1 MNKKN
6 LSISLSLFITAI
18 FFTFCVYI
26 GYVNNKFDYE
36 YFRNRSI
43 YDAKIMSDT
52 VSGESSKLKEIK
64 NIKEVG
70 EVAVENN
77 SAKLSQN
84 VLVVN
89 YIDQGF
95 NKMLEDSILKEGSF
109 AAKDNEIT
117 IPKSLAKKENLK
129 IGDKIKVE
137 FGNRLVDGK
146 QIKAVS
152 SVTKD
157 EEFIRKDSKE
167 YVISGLTRNLYNE
180 NMKIFYA
187 STVIPKDAKT
197 NSFVRFHNFRKA
209 YNNKDNLEKNLASAL
224 NKDKV
229 ELEFSEIMKDYYNVD
244 GSLLQQNR
252 QVIVDSILIFATILI
267 FIFFVKNIFTVW
279 GLRKIREISMYK
291 SIGSTDYQIYKLLLK
306 DGLKISLLPI
316 VMGHVFGYGGINL
329 LYLGLQRIVEEEEK
343 YKYIE
348 FSPSLSLV
356 VLLICFFII
365 LIAILAPA
373 KKIAKINIIDG
384 IKGNF
389 NDKNRKLKRNKDIWK
404 ELKINNLKTISS
416 QRYISAIGMIIV
428 SIFLIVFSMAKYNR
442 LKNTYTYNTNINI
455 LIHSNEAE
463 IPNVLKDIMNTTE
476 NDRAFLSTEKYIS
489 LSKEQN
495 YSDEFRS
502 LNLDEK
508 MRKYYDNDEDFYLDG
523 IITALDDQTFGKI
536 GGKKGEVL
544 LLNRVQVNPN
554 APIDGSETTKY
565 FENINS
571 LNYSITELKDYNYS
585 IKVDKLIDDTK
596 DFRQRRQPFGVYLYV
611 DFDTY
616 FKLLDEWNK
625 YYLKNNN
632 DLRRNTYE
640 LSMQVDESKLEDIKN
655 EIKERLD
662 SSIAYNET
670 YNLTTS
676 KDLEANR
683 MKDVKTFGLMII
695 SIASI
700 IFILNITN
708 GYSSI
713 NLSLMARKKEIGSL
727 MSCGIDEEELKNKFT
742 RDFIL
747 EEIKSLA
754 IVLTVSFAALFIIAK
769 ISPTMDMKILLSYF
783 EYKYFI
789 AFAILI
795 YGINILIYNLSLKN
809 ILKIDPIDLIRGFD

>member
-18 FFTFCVYI
+18 FFTFCVYF

-36 YFRNRSI
+36 YFRNNSI
-43 YDAKIMSDT
+43 YDARIMPDT
-52 VSGESSKLKEIK
+52 IFGDSSKLIEIK
-64 NIKEVG
+64 NIGEVG

-84 VLVVN
+84 VLAVN
-89 YIDQGF
+89 YTNQGF
-95 NKMLEDSILKEGSF
+95 NKMLEDNLLKEGKF
-109 AAKDNEIT
+109 ATKENEIT
-117 IPKSLAKKENLK
+117 IPKNLAEKENLK
-129 IGDKIKVE
+129 IGDKVE
-137 FGNRLVDGK
+137 LKFGNRLVDGK
-146 QIKAVS
+146 LIKPVS

-157 EEFIRKDSKE
+157 EKFVKE
-167 YVISGLTRNLYNE
+167 NSRIFTISGLTRNLYNE
-180 NMKIFYA
+180 NMKIFYV
-187 STVIPKDAKT
+187 STVIPKNAKT
-197 NSFVRFHNFRKA
+197 NSFVRFNNFRKA
-209 YNNKDNLEKNLASAL
+209 YSDKANLENEIASVL

-229 ELEFSEIMKDYYNVD
+229 ELEYSEIMKDYYKVD
-244 GSLLQQNR
+244 ESPLEQNR
-252 QVIVDSILIFATILI
+252 QTIADALVIFAAILV
-267 FIFFVKNIFTVW
+267 FLFFVKNIFTVW
-279 GLRKIREISMYK
+279 GLRKIREVSMYK

-316 VMGHVFGYGGINL
+316 ILGHIIGYGGINL
-329 LYLGLQRIVEEEEK
+329 LYLGIQKISEEEEK
-343 YKYIE
+343 FKYIE
-348 FSPSLSLV
+348 FSPMLSFI

-365 LIAILAPA
+365 FIAIFAPA
-373 KKIAKINIIDG
+373 KKIARINIIDG

-389 NDKNRKLKRNKDIWK
+389 NDKNIKLKRNKDIWK

-442 LKNTYTYNTNINI
+442 VKNTYTYNTNINI

-463 IPNVLKDIMNTTE
+463 VPNVLKDIMKTTE

-489 LSKEQN
+489 LSKDQD

-508 MRKYYDNDEDFYLDG
+508 MRKYYDNGEDFYLDG
-523 IITALDDQTFGKI
+523 IITALDDKTFEKI

-544 LLNRVQVNPN
+544 LLNKVQVNPN
-554 APIDGSETTKY
+554 APVDGSETTKY
-565 FENINS
+565 FENMDI
-571 LNYSITELKDYNYS
+571 LNYSITEDENYNYS
-585 IKVDKLIDDTK
+585 IKVDRLIDNTK
-596 DFRQRRQPFGVYLYV
+596 DFRQRRLPFYVNLYV

-616 FKLLDEWNK
+616 FKLLNEWNK
-625 YYLKNNN
+625 YYLRNNN

-640 LSMQVDESKLEDIKN
+640 LSMQVDENKLEDIKH
-655 EIKERLD
+655 EIKDKLD

-676 KDLEANR
+676 IDQEENH

-700 IFILNITN
+700 IFILNVTN

-713 NLSLMARKKEIGSL
+713 NLSLMSRKKEIGSL
-727 MSCGIDEEELKNKFT
+727 MSCGIEKDELKNKFT
-742 RDFIL
+742 RDFII
-747 EEIKSLA
+747 EEIKSLV
-754 IVLTVSFAALFIIAK
+754 IVLIVSLAVIFIIAK
-769 ISPTMDMKILLSYF
+769 ISPTLDMKILLSYF

-789 AFAILI
+789 VFGILI

-809 ILKIDPIDLIRGFD
+809 ILKTNPIDLIREVD

>member
-18 FFTFCVYI
+18 FFTFCLYI

-187 STVIPKDAKT
+187 STVIGKNAKT
-197 NSFVRFHNFRKA
+197 NSFVRFDNFRKA
-209 YNNKDNLEKNLASAL
+209 YNNKDNLEKDLASAL

-329 LYLGLQRIVEEEEK
+329 LYLGLQKIVEEEEK
-343 YKYIE
+343 LKYIE
-348 FSPSLSLV
+348 FSPRLSFV
-356 VLLICFFII
+356 ILLICFFII
-365 LIAILAPA
+365 FIAIFAPA
-373 KKIAKINIIDG
+373 KKIARINIIDG

-389 NDKNRKLKRNKDIWK
+389 NDKNRKLKRYKDIWK

-463 IPNVLKDIMNTTE
+463 VPNVLKDIMKTTE
-476 NDRAFLSTEKYIS
+476 NHRAFLSTEKYIS

-508 MRKYYDNDEDFYLDG
+508 IRKYYDNGEDFYLDG
-523 IITALDDQTFGKI
+523 FITALDDQTFGKI

-625 YYLKNNN
+625 YYLKSNNE
-632 DLRRNTYE
+632 LKRNSYE
-640 LSMQVDESKLEDIKN
+640 LSMQVDEDKLDDIKN
-655 EIKERLD
+655 EVKDRLD

-670 YNLTTS
+670 YNLITS
-676 KDLEANR
+676 KDEEANR

-727 MSCGIDEEELKNKFT
+727 MSCGIDEEELKNKFIK
-742 RDFIL
+742 DFIF

-783 EYKYFI
+783 EYKYFLV
-789 AFAILI
+789 FGILI

-809 ILKIDPIDLIRGFD
+809 ILKTSPIDLIREVD

>member
-1 MNKKN
+1 M
-6 LSISLSLFITAI
+6 
-18 FFTFCVYI
+18 
-26 GYVNNKFDYE
+26 
-36 YFRNRSI
+36 
-43 YDAKIMSDT
+43 
-52 VSGESSKLKEIK
+52 KLPYQK
-64 NIKEVG
+64 
-70 EVAVENN
+70 
-77 SAKLSQN
+77 
-84 VLVVN
+84 VL
-89 YIDQGF
+89 Q
-95 NKMLEDSILKEGSF
+95 
-109 AAKDNEIT
+109 
-117 IPKSLAKKENLK
+117 ENLK

-137 FGNRLVDGK
+137 FVNRLVDGK
-146 QIKAVS
+146 LIKPVS
-152 SVTKD
+152 SVTNG

-187 STVIPKDAKT
+187 STVIGKNAKT
-197 NSFVRFHNFRKA
+197 NSFVRFDNFRKA
-209 YNNKDNLEKNLASAL
+209 YNNKENLEKDLASAL

-267 FIFFVKNIFTVW
+267 FIFFIKNIFTVW

-306 DGLKISLLPI
+306 DGLKISLIPI
-316 VMGHVFGYGGINL
+316 ILGHVLGYGGINL
-329 LYLGLQRIVEEEEK
+329 LYLGLQKIVEEEEK
-343 YKYIE
+343 LKYIE
-348 FSPSLSLV
+348 FSSRLSLV

-365 LIAILAPA
+365 FIAIFAPA
-373 KKIAKINIIDG
+373 KKIARINIIDG

-389 NDKNRKLKRNKDIWK
+389 NDKNRKLKRYKDIWK

-463 IPNVLKDIMNTTE
+463 VPNVLKDIMKTTE
-476 NDRAFLSTEKYIS
+476 NHRAFLSTEKYIS

-508 MRKYYDNDEDFYLDG
+508 IRKYYDNGEDFYLDG
-523 IITALDDQTFGKI
+523 FITALDDQTFGKI

-625 YYLKNNN
+625 YYLKSNNE
-632 DLRRNTYE
+632 LKRNSYE
-640 LSMQVDESKLEDIKN
+640 LSMQVDEDKLDDIKN
-655 EIKERLD
+655 EVKDRLD

-670 YNLTTS
+670 YNLITS
-676 KDLEANR
+676 KDEEANR

-700 IFILNITN
+700 IFILNVTN

-727 MSCGIDEEELKNKFT
+727 MSCGIDEEELKNKFIK
-742 RDFIL
+742 DFIF

-754 IVLTVSFAALFIIAK
+754 IVLIVSLAALFIIAK

-809 ILKIDPIDLIRGFD
+809 ILKTSPIDLIREVD

>member
-18 FFTFCVYI
+18 FFTFCVYF
-26 GYVNNKFDYE
+26 GYANNKFDYE

-43 YDAKIMSDT
+43 YDARIMTDT
-52 VSGESSKLKEIK
+52 VSGNSSKLKEIK

-84 VLVVN
+84 VLVIN
-89 YIDQGF
+89 YTDHGF
-95 NKMLEDSILKEGSF
+95 NKMLEDNMLKEGSF

-117 IPKSLAKKENLK
+117 IPKSLAEKENLK
-129 IGDKIKVE
+129 IGDKVKLE

-146 QIKAVS
+146 IIKPVS

-157 EEFIRKDSKE
+157 EKFVRKDSKE
-167 YVISGLTRNLYNE
+167 FVISGLTRNLYNE

-187 STVIPKDAKT
+187 STVIGKDAKT
-197 NSFVRFHNFRKA
+197 NSFVRFYNFRKA
-209 YNNKDNLEKNLASAL
+209 YNNKDNLEREIASAL

-229 ELEFSEIMKDYYNVD
+229 ELEFSEIMKYYYQVD
-244 GSLLQQNR
+244 ESLLQQNR
-252 QVIVDSILIFATILI
+252 QIIVESLLIFVTILI

-279 GLRKIREISMYK
+279 GLRKIREVSMYK

-316 VMGHVFGYGGINL
+316 VLGHIIGYGGINL
-329 LYLGLQRIVEEEEK
+329 LYLGLQKIVEEEEK
-343 YKYIE
+343 FKFIE
-348 FSPSLSLV
+348 FSPRLSFV

-365 LIAILAPA
+365 FIAILAPA
-373 KKIAKINIIDG
+373 KKIARINIIDG

-389 NDKNRKLKRNKDIWK
+389 NDKNIKLKRNKDIWK

-442 LKNTYTYNTNINI
+442 LKNTYTYNRNINI

-463 IPNVLKDIMNTTE
+463 VPNVLKDIMKTTK

-489 LSKEQN
+489 LSKDQN

-508 MRKYYDNDEDFYLDG
+508 MRKYYDNGEDFYLDG
-523 IITALDDQTFGKI
+523 IITALDDQTFEKI

-554 APIDGSETTKY
+554 EPVDGSETTKY
-565 FENINS
+565 FKNISS
-571 LNYSITELKDYNYS
+571 LNYSITEEKDYNYS

-596 DFRQRRQPFGVYLYV
+596 DFRQRRLPFDVHLYV

-616 FKLLDEWNK
+616 FKLLEEWNK

-655 EIKERLD
+655 EIKDKLD

-676 KDLEANR
+676 KDQEANR

-700 IFILNITN
+700 IFILNVTN

-713 NLSLMARKKEIGSL
+713 NLSLMVRKKEIGSL
-727 MSCGIDEEELKNKFT
+727 MSCGIEKDELKNKFT
-742 RDFIL
+742 RDFII

-769 ISPTMDMKILLSYF
+769 ISPTLDMKILLSYF
-783 EYKYFI
+783 EYKYFLV
-789 AFAILI
+789 FGILI

-809 ILKIDPIDLIRGFD
+809 ILKTSPIDLIREVD

>member
-18 FFTFCVYI
+18 FFTFCVYF
-26 GYVNNKFDYE
+26 GYANNKFDYE

-43 YDAKIMSDT
+43 YDAKIKSDT

-70 EVAVENN
+70 EVAVEND
-77 SAKLSQN
+77 SAKLSTN
-84 VLVVN
+84 VLVIN
-89 YIDQGF
+89 YTDQGF
-95 NKMLEDSILKEGSF
+95 NKMLEDNMLKEGSF

-146 QIKAVS
+146 LIKPVS

-157 EEFIRKDSKE
+157 EEFAREDDKE

-187 STVIPKDAKT
+187 STVIGKEVKT
-197 NSFVRFHNFRKA
+197 NSFVRFNKFRKA
-209 YNNKDNLEKNLASAL
+209 YNNKDNLEREIASAL

-229 ELEFSEIMKDYYNVD
+229 ELEFSEIMKDYYIVD

-252 QVIVDSILIFATILI
+252 QVIVESLLIFVTILI

-279 GLRKIREISMYK
+279 GLRKIREVSMYK

-316 VMGHVFGYGGINL
+316 VLGHIFGYGGINL
-329 LYLGLQRIVEEEEK
+329 LYLGLQKIVEEEEK
-343 YKYIE
+343 SKFIE
-348 FSPSLSLV
+348 FSPRLSFV

-365 LIAILAPA
+365 FIAILAPA

-442 LKNTYTYNTNINI
+442 LKNTYTYNRNINI

-463 IPNVLKDIMNTTE
+463 VPNVLKDIMKTTK

-489 LSKEQN
+489 LSKDQK
-495 YSDEFRS
+495 YSDEFKS

-508 MRKYYDNDEDFYLDG
+508 MRKYYDNGEDFYLDG
-523 IITALDDQTFGKI
+523 IITALDDQTFEKI

-565 FENINS
+565 FKNISS
-571 LNYSITELKDYNYS
+571 LNYSITEEKDYNYS

-596 DFRQRRQPFGVYLYV
+596 DFRQRRLPFDVHLYV

-616 FKLLDEWNK
+616 FKLLEEWNK

-655 EIKERLD
+655 EIKDKLD

-676 KDLEANR
+676 KDQEANR

-700 IFILNITN
+700 IFILNVTN

-727 MSCGIDEEELKNKFT
+727 MSCGIDEEELKCKFT
-742 RDFIL
+742 RDFII

-769 ISPTMDMKILLSYF
+769 ISPTLDMKILLSYF
-783 EYKYFI
+783 EYKYFLV
-789 AFAILI
+789 FGILI

-809 ILKIDPIDLIRGFD
+809 ILKTSPIDLIREVD

>member
-1 MNKKN
+1 MNRKN

-18 FFTFCVYI
+18 FFTFCLYI

-36 YFRNRSI
+36 HFRNRSI
-43 YDAKIMSDT
+43 YDARIKTDT
-52 VSGESSKLKEIK
+52 VFGESSKLKEIK

-146 QIKAVS
+146 LIKAVS

-187 STVIPKDAKT
+187 STVIGKNAKT
-197 NSFVRFHNFRKA
+197 NSFVRFDNFRKA
-209 YNNKDNLEKNLASAL
+209 YNNKDNLEKEIASSL

-252 QVIVDSILIFATILI
+252 RVIVDSILIFATILI

-306 DGLKISLLPI
+306 DGLKISFLPI
-316 VMGHVFGYGGINL
+316 VLGHIFGYGGINL

-348 FSPSLSLV
+348 FSPRLSFV

-365 LIAILAPA
+365 FISIFAPA
-373 KKIAKINIIDG
+373 KKIARINIIDG

-389 NDKNRKLKRNKDIWK
+389 NDKSIKLKRNKEIWK
-404 ELKINNLKTISS
+404 ELKINNLKTTSS

-442 LKNTYTYNTNINI
+442 LKNTYLYNTNINI

-463 IPNVLKDIMNTTE
+463 VPNVLKDIMKTTE
-476 NDRAFLSTEKYIS
+476 NHRAFLSTEKYIS
-489 LSKEQN
+489 LSKDQN
-495 YSDEFRS
+495 YSDEFKHF
-502 LNLDEK
+502 NLDEK
-508 MRKYYDNDEDFYLDG
+508 MRKYYDNGEDFYLDG
-523 IITALDDQTFGKI
+523 FMTALDDQTFEKI

-554 APIDGSETTKY
+554 EPIDGSETTKY
-565 FENINS
+565 FKNINS
-571 LNYSITELKDYNYS
+571 INYSITEEKDYNYS
-585 IKVDKLIDDTK
+585 IKVDKLIDDTR
-596 DFRQRRQPFGVYLYV
+596 DFRQRRLPFNVYLYV

-632 DLRRNTYE
+632 ELKRNTYE

-655 EIKERLD
+655 EIKEKLD
-662 SSIAYNET
+662 TSIAYNET

-676 KDLEANR
+676 KDVEANR
-683 MKDVKTFGLMII
+683 MKDVKTFGIMII

-700 IFILNITN
+700 IFILNVTN

-727 MSCGIDEEELKNKFT
+727 MSCGIDEEELKYKYT

-754 IVLTVSFAALFIIAK
+754 IVLIVSFVALLIIAN

-795 YGINILIYNLSLKN
+795 YGINILIYKLSLKN
-809 ILKIDPIDLIRGFD
+809 ILKIDPIDLIREVD

>member
-6 LSISLSLFITAI
+6 ISISLSLFITAI
-18 FFTFCVYI
+18 FFTFCVYF

-187 STVIPKDAKT
+187 STVIGKNAKT
-197 NSFVRFHNFRKA
+197 NSFVRFDNFRKA
-209 YNNKDNLEKNLASAL
+209 YSNKDNLEKNLASAL

-348 FSPSLSLV
+348 FSPSLSLI

-365 LIAILAPA
+365 FIAILAPA

-455 LIHSNEAE
+455 LIHSNEAG
-463 IPNVLKDIMNTTE
+463 IPDVLKDIINTTE

-508 MRKYYDNDEDFYLDG
+508 MRKYDEDFYLDG
-523 IITALDDQTFGKI
+523 IITALDDQTFEKI

-565 FENINS
+565 FKNINS
-571 LNYSITELKDYNYS
+571 LNYSITEKKDYNYS

-596 DFRQRRQPFGVYLYV
+596 DFRQRRLPFYVNLYV
-611 DFDTY
+611 DFETY

-625 YYLKNNN
+625 YYLSENNEK
-632 DLRRNTYE
+632 RRNTYE

-655 EIKERLD
+655 EVKERLD

-676 KDLEANR
+676 KDAEANR

-700 IFILNITN
+700 IFIFNITN

-727 MSCGIDEEELKNKFT
+727 ISCGIDEEELKNKFT
-742 RDFIL
+742 KDFIL

-754 IVLTVSFAALFIIAK
+754 IVLVVSFAALFIIAK
-769 ISPTMDMKILLSYF
+769 ISPTIDMKILLSYF

-809 ILKIDPIDLIRGFD
+809 ILKIDPIDLIREVE

>member
-6 LSISLSLFITAI
+6 ISISLSLFITAI
-18 FFTFCVYI
+18 FFTFCLYF

-36 YFRNRSI
+36 HFRNRSI
-43 YDAKIMSDT
+43 YDARIKTDT
-52 VSGESSKLKEIK
+52 VFGESSKLKEIK

-77 SAKLSQN
+77 SAKLSKN

-95 NKMLEDSILKEGSF
+95 NKMLEDSMLKEGSF

-129 IGDKIKVE
+129 IGDKVKVE

-146 QIKAVS
+146 LIKPVS

-157 EEFIRKDSKE
+157 EEFARKNSKE

-187 STVIPKDAKT
+187 STVIGKDAKT

-209 YNNKDNLEKNLASAL
+209 YNNKDNLEREIASAL

-229 ELEFSEIMKDYYNVD
+229 ELEFSEIMKDYYIVD

-252 QVIVDSILIFATILI
+252 QVIVDSLLIFVTILF

-279 GLRKIREISMYK
+279 GLRKIREVSMYK

-316 VMGHVFGYGGINL
+316 VLGHIFGYGGINL
-329 LYLGLQRIVEEEEK
+329 LYLGLQKIVEEEEK
-343 YKYIE
+343 NKFIE
-348 FSPSLSLV
+348 FSPRLSFV
-356 VLLICFFII
+356 VLFICFFII
-365 LIAILAPA
+365 FIAIFAPA
-373 KKIAKINIIDG
+373 KKIARINIIDG

-389 NDKNRKLKRNKDIWK
+389 NDKSIKLKRNKDIWK

-442 LKNTYTYNTNINI
+442 VKNTYTYNTNINI

-463 IPNVLKDIMNTTE
+463 VPNVLKDIMKTTE

-489 LSKEQN
+489 LSKDQK
-495 YSDEFRS
+495 YSDEFKS

-508 MRKYYDNDEDFYLDG
+508 MRKYYDNGEDFYLDG
-523 IITALDDQTFGKI
+523 IITALDDQTFEKI

-565 FENINS
+565 FENMDS
-571 LNYSITELKDYNYS
+571 LNYSITEEENYNYS

-596 DFRQRRQPFGVYLYV
+596 DFRQRRLPFYVYLYV

-616 FKLLDEWNK
+616 FKLLEEWNK

-632 DLRRNTYE
+632 DMRRNTYE
-640 LSMQVDESKLEDIKN
+640 LSMQVDESKLDDIKN
-655 EIKERLD
+655 EVKDRLD

-676 KDLEANR
+676 KDQEANH

-700 IFILNITN
+700 IFILNVTN

-727 MSCGIDEEELKNKFT
+727 MSCGIEKDELKNKFT
-742 RDFIL
+742 KDFII

-769 ISPTMDMKILLSYF
+769 ISPTLDMKILLSYF
-783 EYKYFI
+783 EYKYFLV
-789 AFAILI
+789 FGILI
-795 YGINILIYNLSLKN
+795 YGINILIHNISLKN
-809 ILKIDPIDLIRGFD
+809 ILKTSPIDLIREVD

>member
-137 FGNRLVDGK
+137 FGNR
-146 QIKAVS
+146 
-152 SVTKD
+152 
-157 EEFIRKDSKE
+157 
-167 YVISGLTRNLYNE
+167 YNE

-252 QVIVDSILIFATILI
+252 QIIVDSLLIFATILI

-348 FSPSLSLV
+348 FSPRLSLV

-365 LIAILAPA
+365 FIAIFSPA

-389 NDKNRKLKRNKDIWK
+389 SDKNIKLKKNKNIWK

-442 LKNTYTYNTNINI
+442 VKNTYTYNTNINI

-463 IPNVLKDIMNTTE
+463 VPNVLKDIMKTTE
-476 NDRAFLSTEKYIS
+476 NHRAFLSTEKYIS

-502 LNLDEK
+502 FKLDEK
-508 MRKYYDNDEDFYLDG
+508 MRKYYDNGEDFYLDG
-523 IITALDDQTFGKI
+523 IITALDDETFEKI
-536 GGKKGEVL
+536 GGKKGEAL
-544 LLNRVQVNPN
+544 LLNKVQVNPN

-565 FENINS
+565 FENMDI
-571 LNYSITELKDYNYS
+571 LNYSITEEKNYNYS
-585 IKVDKLIDDTK
+585 IKVDKLIDSTK
-596 DFRQRRQPFGVYLYV
+596 DFRQRRLPFYVYLYV

-616 FKLLDEWNK
+616 FKLLDDWNK

-640 LSMQVDESKLEDIKN
+640 LSMQVDENKLDDIKN
-655 EIKERLD
+655 EVKEKLD

-676 KDLEANR
+676 KDVEASR

-695 SIASI
+695 SIAGI

-727 MSCGIDEEELKNKFT
+727 MSCGIDGEELIYKYT

-754 IVLTVSFAALFIIAK
+754 IVLIVSFAALFVIAK
-769 ISPTMDMKILLSYF
+769 ISPYF
-783 EYKYFI
+783 L
-789 AFAILI
+789 AFGILI
-795 YGINILIYNLSLKN
+795 YGINILIYKLSLKN

>member
-6 LSISLSLFITAI
+6 ISISLSLFITAI

-157 EEFIRKDSKE
+157 EEFIRKYSKE

-252 QVIVDSILIFATILI
+252 QIIVDSLLIFATILI

-365 LIAILAPA
+365 FIAIFSPA
-373 KKIAKINIIDG
+373 KKIAKIN
-384 IKGNF
+384 
-389 NDKNRKLKRNKDIWK
+389 
-404 ELKINNLKTISS
+404 NLKTTSS

-523 IITALDDQTFGKI
+523 IITALDDQTFEKI

-565 FENINS
+565 FKNVNS
-571 LNYSITELKDYNYS
+571 LNYSITEEEDYNYS

-596 DFRQRRQPFGVYLYV
+596 DFRQRRVPFYVYLYV

-655 EIKERLD
+655 EVKERLD

-676 KDLEANR
+676 KDVEANR

-727 MSCGIDEEELKNKFT
+727 MSCGIDEEELKNKFIK
-742 RDFIL
+742 DFIL

-769 ISPTMDMKILLSYF
+769 ISPTMDIKILLSYF
-783 EYKYFI
+783 EYKYFL
-789 AFAILI
+789 AFGILI
-795 YGINILIYNLSLKN
+795 YGINILIYKISLQN

>member
-18 FFTFCVYI
+18 FFTFSVYF

-36 YFRNRSI
+36 HFRNRSI

-52 VSGESSKLKEIK
+52 VFGESSKLKEIK

-95 NKMLEDSILKEGSF
+95 NKMLEDSMLKEGSF

-187 STVIPKDAKT
+187 STVIGKNAKT
-197 NSFVRFHNFRKA
+197 NSFVRFDNFRKA
-209 YNNKDNLEKNLASAL
+209 YSNKDNLEKEIASAL

-229 ELEFSEIMKDYYNVD
+229 ELAFSEIMKDYYNVD

-252 QVIVDSILIFATILI
+252 RVIVDSILIFATILI

-306 DGLKISLLPI
+306 DGLKISFLPI
-316 VMGHVFGYGGINL
+316 VLGHIFGYGGINL
-329 LYLGLQRIVEEEEK
+329 LNLGIQRIVEEEEK

-348 FSPSLSLV
+348 FSPRLSFV

-365 LIAILAPA
+365 FISIFAPA

-389 NDKNRKLKRNKDIWK
+389 SDKNIKLKRNKDIWK

-442 LKNTYTYNTNINI
+442 VKNTYTYNTNINI

-463 IPNVLKDIMNTTE
+463 VPNVLKDIMKTTE
-476 NDRAFLSTEKYIS
+476 NHRAFLSTEKYIS
-489 LSKEQN
+489 LSKDQN

-502 LNLDEK
+502 LNLDETI
-508 MRKYYDNDEDFYLDG
+508 RKYYDNGEDFYLDG
-523 IITALDDQTFGKI
+523 IITALDDQTFEKI
-536 GGKKGEVL
+536 GGKKGEAL

-565 FENINS
+565 FKNINS
-571 LNYSITELKDYNYS
+571 LNYSITEKKDYNYS

-596 DFRQRRQPFGVYLYV
+596 DFRQRRLPFYVNLYV
-611 DFDTY
+611 DFETY

-632 DLRRNTYE
+632 ELRRNTYE
-640 LSMQVDESKLEDIKN
+640 LSMQVDENKLNDIKN
-655 EIKERLD
+655 EVKERLD

-676 KDLEANR
+676 KDVEANH

-695 SIASI
+695 FIASI

-727 MSCGIDEEELKNKFT
+727 MSCGIDEEELKNKFIK
-742 RDFIL
+742 DFIF

-754 IVLTVSFAALFIIAK
+754 IVLTVSFVALLIIAN

-795 YGINILIYNLSLKN
+795 YGINILIYKLSLKN

>member
-6 LSISLSLFITAI
+6 ISISLSLFITAI

-187 STVIPKDAKT
+187 STVIPKDSKT

-209 YNNKDNLEKNLASAL
+209 YN

-267 FIFFVKNIFTVW
+267 FIFFIKNIFTVW

-329 LYLGLQRIVEEEEK
+329 LYLGLQRIVEEEQK

-455 LIHSNEAE
+455 LIHSNEAG
-463 IPNVLKDIMNTTE
+463 IPDVLKDIINTTE

-502 LNLDEK
+502 LNLDDK

-523 IITALDDQTFGKI
+523 IITALDDQTFEKI

-565 FENINS
+565 FKNINS
-571 LNYSITELKDYNYS
+571 LNYSITEKKDYNYS

-596 DFRQRRQPFGVYLYV
+596 DFRQRRLPFYVNLYV
-611 DFDTY
+611 DFETY

-640 LSMQVDESKLEDIKN
+640 LSMQVDENKLDDIKN
-655 EIKERLD
+655 EVKERLD

-676 KDLEANR
+676 KDAEANR

-727 MSCGIDEEELKNKFT
+727 MSCGIDEEELKNKFIK
-742 RDFIL
+742 DFIF

-754 IVLTVSFAALFIIAK
+754 IVFAVSFAALFIIAK

>member
-6 LSISLSLFITAI
+6 ISISLSLFITAI
-18 FFTFCVYI
+18 FFTFCLYF

-36 YFRNRSI
+36 HFRNRSI
-43 YDAKIMSDT
+43 YDARIKTDT
-52 VSGESSKLKEIK
+52 VFGESSKLKEIK

-77 SAKLSQN
+77 SAKLSKN

-95 NKMLEDSILKEGSF
+95 NKMLEDSMLKEGSF

-146 QIKAVS
+146 LIKPVS

-157 EEFIRKDSKE
+157 EEFIRKNSKE

-187 STVIPKDAKT
+187 STVIVKGAKT
-197 NSFVRFHNFRKA
+197 NSFVRFDNFRKT
-209 YNNKDNLEKNLASAL
+209 YNNKDNLERDLASSL

-279 GLRKIREISMYK
+279 GLRKIREVSMYK

-306 DGLKISLLPI
+306 DGLKISLIPI
-316 VMGHVFGYGGINL
+316 ILGHVLGYGGINL
-329 LYLGLQRIVEEEEK
+329 LYLGLQKIVEEEEK
-343 YKYIE
+343 LKYIE
-348 FSPSLSLV
+348 FSPRLSFV
-356 VLLICFFII
+356 ILLICFFII
-365 LIAILAPA
+365 FIAILAPA

-389 NDKNRKLKRNKDIWK
+389 NDKNIKLKRNKDIWK

-442 LKNTYTYNTNINI
+442 VKNTYLYNTNINI
-455 LIHSNEAE
+455 LIHSNEAG
-463 IPNVLKDIMNTTE
+463 IPNVLKEIMNTTK

-495 YSDEFRS
+495 YSDVFRS

-508 MRKYYDNDEDFYLDG
+508 IRKYYDNGEDFYLDG
-523 IITALDDQTFGKI
+523 FITALDDQTFGKI

-625 YYLKNNN
+625 YYLKSNNE
-632 DLRRNTYE
+632 LKRNSYE
-640 LSMQVDESKLEDIKN
+640 LSMQVDEDKLDDIKN
-655 EIKERLD
+655 EVKERLD

-670 YNLTTS
+670 YNLITS
-676 KDLEANR
+676 KDEEANR

-700 IFILNITN
+700 IFILNVTN

-727 MSCGIDEEELKNKFT
+727 MSCGIDEEELKYKYT

-754 IVLTVSFAALFIIAK
+754 IVLIVSLAALFIIAK

-783 EYKYFI
+783 EYKYFLV
-789 AFAILI
+789 FGILI

>member
-18 FFTFCVYI
+18 FFTFCVYF

-43 YDAKIMSDT
+43 YDARIMPDT
-52 VSGESSKLKEIK
+52 VSGDSSKLKEIK

-84 VLVVN
+84 VLVIN
-89 YIDQGF
+89 YTNQGF
-95 NKMLEDSILKEGSF
+95 NKMLEDNMLKEGNF

-146 QIKAVS
+146 LIKPVS

-157 EEFIRKDSKE
+157 EEFVRKDSKE

-187 STVIPKDAKT
+187 STVIGRDAKT
-197 NSFVRFHNFRKA
+197 NSFVRFYNFRKA
-209 YNNKDNLEKNLASAL
+209 YNNKDNLEREIASAL

-229 ELEFSEIMKDYYNVD
+229 ELEYSEIMKDYYNVE

-252 QVIVDSILIFATILI
+252 QIIVDSLLIFATILI

-279 GLRKIREISMYK
+279 GLRKIREVSMYK

-306 DGLKISLLPI
+306 DGLKISVLPI
-316 VMGHVFGYGGINL
+316 VLGHIFGYGGINL
-329 LYLGLQRIVEEEEK
+329 LYLGLQKIVEEEEK
-343 YKYIE
+343 FKHIE
-348 FSPSLSLV
+348 FSPRLSLV
-356 VLLICFFII
+356 VLFICFFII
-365 LIAILAPA
+365 FIAIFAPA
-373 KKIAKINIIDG
+373 KKIARINIIDG
-384 IKGNF
+384 IRGNF
-389 NDKNRKLKRNKDIWK
+389 SDKNIKLKRNKDIWK

-428 SIFLIVFSMAKYNR
+428 SIFLIIFSMAKYNR

-463 IPNVLKDIMNTTE
+463 IPNVLKDIMKATE

-489 LSKEQN
+489 LSKAQN
-495 YSDEFRS
+495 YSDEFKS

-508 MRKYYDNDEDFYLDG
+508 MRKYYDNGEDFYLDG
-523 IITALDDQTFGKI
+523 IITALDDQTFEKI

-565 FENINS
+565 FENMDI
-571 LNYSITELKDYNYS
+571 LNYSITQEENYNYS

-596 DFRQRRQPFGVYLYV
+596 DFRQRRLPFYVYLYV

-632 DLRRNTYE
+632 ELRRNTYE
-640 LSMQVDESKLEDIKN
+640 LSMQVDESKLDDIKN
-655 EIKERLD
+655 EIKDKLD

-676 KDLEANR
+676 KDVEANR

-727 MSCGIDEEELKNKFT
+727 MSCGIEKDELKNKFT
-742 RDFIL
+742 IDFII

-754 IVLTVSFAALFIIAK
+754 IVLIVSFAALFIIAK
-769 ISPTMDMKILLSYF
+769 ISPTLDMKILLSYF
-783 EYKYFI
+783 EYKYFLV
-789 AFAILI
+789 FGILI

-809 ILKIDPIDLIRGFD
+809 ILKTSPIDLIREVD

>member
-1 MNKKN
+1 MNRKN

-18 FFTFCVYI
+18 FFTFCVYF

-43 YDAKIMSDT
+43 YDAKIMPDT
-52 VSGESSKLKEIK
+52 IFGDSSKLIEIK
-64 NIKEVG
+64 NIGEVG

-77 SAKLSQN
+77 SAKLFKN
-84 VLVVN
+84 VLAVN
-89 YIDQGF
+89 YTNQGF
-95 NKMLEDSILKEGSF
+95 NKMLEDNLLKEGKF
-109 AAKDNEIT
+109 ATKENEIT
-117 IPKSLAKKENLK
+117 IPRNLAEKENLK
-129 IGDKIKVE
+129 IGDKVE
-137 FGNRLVDGK
+137 LKFGNRLVAGK
-146 QIKAVS
+146 IIKPVS
-152 SVTKD
+152 SVTKG
-157 EEFIRKDSKE
+157 EKFVKE
-167 YVISGLTRNLYNE
+167 NSRIFTISGLTRNLYNE
-180 NMKIFYA
+180 NMKIFYV
-187 STVIPKDAKT
+187 STVIPKNAKT
-197 NSFVRFHNFRKA
+197 NTFLRFYNFRKA
-209 YNNKDNLEKNLASAL
+209 YSDKANLENEIASAL

-229 ELEFSEIMKDYYNVD
+229 ELAFSEIMKDYYQVD
-244 GSLLQQNR
+244 ESLLQQNR

-306 DGLKISLLPI
+306 DGLKISFLPI
-316 VMGHVFGYGGINL
+316 VLGHIFGYGGINL
-329 LYLGLQRIVEEEEK
+329 LNFGIQRIVEEEEK

-365 LIAILAPA
+365 FISIFAPA

-389 NDKNRKLKRNKDIWK
+389 SDKNIKLKRNKDIWK

-442 LKNTYTYNTNINI
+442 VKNTYTYNTNINI

-463 IPNVLKDIMNTTE
+463 VPNVLKDIMKTTE
-476 NDRAFLSTEKYIS
+476 NHRAFLSTEKYIS
-489 LSKEQN
+489 LSKDQK
-495 YSDEFRS
+495 YSDEFKS
-502 LNLDEK
+502 LNLDETI
-508 MRKYYDNDEDFYLDG
+508 RKYYDNGEDFYLDG
-523 IITALDDQTFGKI
+523 IITALDDQTFEKI
-536 GGKKGEVL
+536 GGKKGEAL

-565 FENINS
+565 FKNINS
-571 LNYSITELKDYNYS
+571 LNYSITEKKDYNYS

-596 DFRQRRQPFGVYLYV
+596 DFRQRRLPFYVNLYV

-640 LSMQVDESKLEDIKN
+640 LSMKVDENKLDDIKN
-655 EIKERLD
+655 EVKERLD

-676 KDLEANR
+676 KDVEASR
-683 MKDVKTFGLMII
+683 MKDVKTFGLMIVF
-695 SIASI
+695 IAGI

-727 MSCGIDEEELKNKFT
+727 MSCGIDGEELIYKYT

-754 IVLTVSFAALFIIAK
+754 IVLTVSFAALFVIAK
-769 ISPTMDMKILLSYF
+769 ISPTLDMKILLSYF
-783 EYKYFI
+783 EYKYFLV
-789 AFAILI
+789 FGILI
-795 YGINILIYNLSLKN
+795 YGINILIYKLSLKN

>member
-146 QIKAVS
+146 LIKPVS

-187 STVIPKDAKT
+187 STVIGKNAKT
-197 NSFVRFHNFRKA
+197 NSFVRFDNFRKA
-209 YNNKDNLEKNLASAL
+209 YSNKDNLEKDLASSL
-224 NKDKV
+224 NKEKV
-229 ELEFSEIMKDYYNVD
+229 ELEFSEIMRDYYQVD
-244 GSLLQQNR
+244 ESVLQQNR

-316 VMGHVFGYGGINL
+316 VSGHVFGYGGINL
-329 LYLGLQRIVEEEEK
+329 LNLGIQRIVEEEEK

-348 FSPSLSLV
+348 FSPSLSLI

-365 LIAILAPA
+365 LIAIFAPA
-373 KKIAKINIIDG
+373 KKIARINIIDG

-389 NDKNRKLKRNKDIWK
+389 NDKNIKLKRNKDIWK

-442 LKNTYTYNTNINI
+442 VKNTYTYNTNINI

-463 IPNVLKDIMNTTE
+463 VPNVLKDIMKTTE
-476 NDRAFLSTEKYIS
+476 NHRAFLSTEKYIS
-489 LSKEQN
+489 LSKDQN
-495 YSDEFRS
+495 YSYEFKNF
-502 LNLDEK
+502 NLDEK
-508 MRKYYDNDEDFYLDG
+508 IRKYYDNGEDFYLDG
-523 IITALDDQTFGKI
+523 IITALDDETFEKI

-554 APIDGSETTKY
+554 DPIDGSETTKY
-565 FENINS
+565 FKNMDS
-571 LNYSITELKDYNYS
+571 LNYSITEDENYNYS
-585 IKVDKLIDDTK
+585 IKVDRLIENTK
-596 DFRQRRQPFGVYLYV
+596 DYRQRRLPFYVNLYV

-616 FKLLDEWNK
+616 FKLLEEWNK
-625 YYLKNNN
+625 YYLRNNN

-640 LSMQVDESKLEDIKN
+640 LSMQVDENKLEDIKH
-655 EIKERLD
+655 EIKDKLD

-676 KDLEANR
+676 RDQEANH
-683 MKDVKTFGLMII
+683 MKDVKTFGLMIV

-700 IFILNITN
+700 IFILNVTN

-713 NLSLMARKKEIGSL
+713 NLSLMSRKKEIGSL
-727 MSCGIDEEELKNKFT
+727 MSCGIEKDELKNKFT
-742 RDFIL
+742 RDFII

-754 IVLTVSFAALFIIAK
+754 IVLIVSLAVIFIIAK
-769 ISPTMDMKILLSYF
+769 ISPTLDMKILLSYF

-789 AFAILI
+789 AFGILI
-795 YGINILIYNLSLKN
+795 YGINILIYSLSLKN
-809 ILKIDPIDLIRGFD
+809 ILKTNPIDLIREVD